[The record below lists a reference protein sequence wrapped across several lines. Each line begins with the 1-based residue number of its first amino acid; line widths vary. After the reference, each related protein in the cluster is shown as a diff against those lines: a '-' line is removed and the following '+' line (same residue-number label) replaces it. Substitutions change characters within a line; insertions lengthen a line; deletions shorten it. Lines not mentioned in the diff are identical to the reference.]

1 MSAAVIAAVNFVAF
15 TNVVTR
21 GLPFHCTTELL
32 TKLLPFT
39 VNVNPGEPALNMFG
53 VIVVIAG
60 NGLFAAVIVN
70 VAAADVP
77 PPGVGFV
84 TVTPGVPAV
93 ATSVAKTGIV
103 NCVALIKVVVRAVP
117 LKFTTE
123 VEMKF
128 VPITTSVNPD
138 EPAAIV
144 LGDNDVIVGAGFVA
158 AVTVNVAA
166 ADVPPPGA
174 RFVTVTEGVP
184 TVATSIGRIVAV
196 SCVEFTNV
204 VTAASPLNV
213 TRDPFTK
220 FVPFTV
226 NVNDAE
232 PAAMVLGDNDD
243 IVGTGLFIW
252 NGTTDDV
259 PPPGPGFVTVTDGV
273 PVATISVA
281 RIAAV
286 I

>member
-1 MSAAVIAAVNFVAF
+1 MNAI
-15 TNVVTR
+15 
-21 GLPFHCTTELL
+21 
-32 TKLLPFT
+32 
-39 VNVNPGEPALNMFG
+39 EPAAIVLGDND
-53 VIVVIAG
+53 VIVG
-60 NGLFAAVIVN
+60 TGLFAAVIVN

-77 PPGVGFV
+77 PPGAGFV
-84 TVTPGVPAV
+84 TVTAGVPTV
-93 ATSVAKTGIV
+93 ATSVAETGMV
-103 NCVALIKVVVRAVP
+103 NCDAFINVVVRAVP

-123 VEMKF
+123 VEIKF
-128 VPITTSVNPD
+128 VPFTTSVNPA

-174 RFVTVTEGVP
+174 RFVTVTAGVP
-184 TVATSIGRIVAV
+184 AVATSTGKIVAV
-196 SCVEFTNV
+196 NCVEFTNV
-204 VTAASPLNV
+204 VTATSPLNV

-220 FVPFTV
+220 LVPFTV

-232 PAAMVLGDNDD
+232 PAAIVLGNNDE

-252 NGTTDDV
+252 NGTPDDV

-273 PVATISVA
+273 PVVVISVA

-286 I
+286 T